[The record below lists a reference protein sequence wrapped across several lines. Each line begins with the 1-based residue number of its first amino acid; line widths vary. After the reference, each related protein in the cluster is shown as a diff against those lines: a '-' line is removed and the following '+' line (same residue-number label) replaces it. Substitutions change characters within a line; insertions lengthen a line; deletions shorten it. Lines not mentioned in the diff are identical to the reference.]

1 VHHKTISKSIQQA
14 QRFNR
19 AMKARQASREANA
32 ERELVD
38 GKKRSRVLLVMPLF
52 SLSGSGPV

>member
-1 VHHKTISKSIQQA
+1 
-14 QRFNR
+14 
-19 AMKARQASREANA
+19 MKARQASREANA